1 MENCSFEGIDAFV
14 YSLHLAVY
22 IPIFIVGITLNA
34 LALIVFCRVLKKWME
49 STIYMTN
56 LALMDLLLLLI
67 LPFRIYTG
75 TMQKTFCT
83 FLETLYFIC
92 MYGSIF
98 TIVCICVDRYIA
110 IKHPFHATTLRSPKK
125 AFGACAVIW
134 VSVWLGSIPVY
145 DFHNSYGNI
154 SCFHNFSNTMWNP
167 PVIIAVELFGF
178 IIPMVLL
185 VVCSVEIIKTLQ
197 KKNSHRDNMSSKAC
211 VRIIYANLLVFLV
224 SFMPSHL
231 GIFLQCL
238 TCNSKLPASGPHED
252 CVACLGPEHSA
263 SALADKT
270 YCQLCARFKLHTLC
284 HRAKKAVVSHSPS
297 SQASHSEF
305 ALPSGS
311 ATPPLKLP
319 LSRSPSSQL
328 NTSRRSPDTRHAR
341 ERFPSPSSQPW
352 VYSPSSRE
360 CPRYHSPLKHGTI
373 PSDYREPLRSFV
385 QVSLCLTNV
394 NCMLDGICYYLILKE
409 NWKSTRE
416 VTEATESSSLKAP
429 IRSLRVAHLVKA
441 RQRGVHGESLSQ
453 ESTILH
459 PGYAKPL
466 VFTGDSGGSF

>member
-231 GIFLQCL
+231 GIFLQYL
-238 TCNSKLPASGPHED
+238 VRRDVITD
-252 CVACLGPEHSA
+252 C
-263 SALADKT
+263 
-270 YCQLCARFKLHTLC
+270 
-284 HRAKKAVVSHSPS
+284 RAKQNIS
-297 SQASHSEF
+297 
-305 ALPSGS
+305 L
-311 ATPPLKLP
+311 
-319 LSRSPSSQL
+319 
-328 NTSRRSPDTRHAR
+328 
-341 ERFPSPSSQPW
+341 
-352 VYSPSSRE
+352 
-360 CPRYHSPLKHGTI
+360 
-373 PSDYREPLRSFV
+373 FV
-385 QVSLCLTNV
+385 QVSMCLSNIT
-394 NCMLDGICYYLILKE
+394 CCLDSFCYYFVAKE
-409 NWKSTRE
+409 TLSTNSFRRTRSSKNTSLTTE
-416 VTEATESSSLKAP
+416 V
-429 IRSLRVAHLVKA
+429 
-441 RQRGVHGESLSQ
+441 
-453 ESTILH
+453 
-459 PGYAKPL
+459 
-466 VFTGDSGGSF
+466 